1 MAQYPQWSYSQSRA
15 NMFDECL
22 RKYYYHYYGAHNGW
36 KTDQADD
43 MTVRLYRLKQL
54 SNLYLVFG
62 DLVHRMCESAVRSR
76 DEGRERPRVPF
87 LEQTMRKLLNEA
99 YVQSLDAE
107 QWRQDPKNRVM
118 LSEMYYG
125 DDTLQER
132 IGTIKDR
139 ITACVNSLY
148 DTLTW
153 EDLARASTQIL
164 EIEKW
169 DTMML
174 HDTRVYVKMDLLYR
188 RGNGNIV
195 IVDWKT
201 GKEED
206 FSDQLLLY
214 AAFVREHYRVPL
226 EQIELRVEYLLNGT
240 HKQYAATQED
250 LARAEEK
257 VGRYIEEMKSCVADE
272 YYNRPKD
279 ISFFTPMPSRRA
291 CRDCNFREV
300 CSERV
305 M

>member
-99 YVQSLDAE
+99 YLQSMDAE

-132 IGTIKDR
+132 IGTIKER

-214 AAFVREHYRVPL
+214 AAYVREHYRVPL

-240 HKQYAATQED
+240 YKQYAATQED

>member
-76 DEGRERPRVPF
+76 DEGRDRPRVPF
-87 LEQTMRKLLNEA
+87 LEQTMRRLLNEA
-99 YVQSLDAE
+99 YLQSLDAE

-214 AAFVREHYRVPL
+214 AAYVREHYRVPL

-279 ISFFTPMPSRRA
+279 ILFFTPMPSRRA

>member
-1 MAQYPQWSYSQSRA
+1 
-15 NMFDECL
+15 
-22 RKYYYHYYGAHNGW
+22 
-36 KTDQADD
+36 
-43 MTVRLYRLKQL
+43 
-54 SNLYLVFG
+54 YL
-62 DLVHRMCESAVRSR
+62 
-76 DEGRERPRVPF
+76 
-87 LEQTMRKLLNEA
+87 
-99 YVQSLDAE
+99 QSLDAE

-214 AAFVREHYRVPL
+214 AAYVKEHYRVPL
-226 EQIELRVEYLLNGT
+226 EQIELRVEYLLSGT

-257 VGRYIEEMKSCVADE
+257 VGRYIEELKSCV
-272 YYNRPKD
+272 
-279 ISFFTPMPSRRA
+279 
-291 CRDCNFREV
+291 
-300 CSERV
+300 
-305 M
+305 

>member
-76 DEGRERPRVPF
+76 DEGRDRPRVPF

-99 YVQSLDAE
+99 YLQSLDAE

-139 ITACVNSLY
+139 ISACVNSLY

-214 AAFVREHYRVPL
+214 AAYVREHYRVPL

-240 HKQYAATQED
+240 HKQYAAAQED
-250 LARAEEK
+250 LARAVEK

>member
-214 AAFVREHYRVPL
+214 AAYVREHYRVPL

>member
-15 NMFDECL
+15 SMFDECL

-36 KTDQADD
+36 KAESADE
-43 MTVRLYRLKQL
+43 MQVRLYRLKQL

-62 DLVHRMCESAVRSR
+62 DLAHRMCESAVRSR
-76 DEGRERPRVPF
+76 EEGKDKPREHF
-87 LEQTMRKLLNEA
+87 LEQTMRKLLNQA
-99 YVQSLDAE
+99 YVESMDQD
-107 QWRQDPKNRVM
+107 QWRLDPKNRVM

-125 DDTLQER
+125 DDTLSDR
-132 IGTIKDR
+132 IATIKER
-139 ITACVNSLY
+139 ASACVGNLY
-148 DTLTW
+148 QTLTW
-153 EDLARASTQIL
+153 EDLSRASTDIL

-188 RGNGNIV
+188 RSNGNIV

-201 GKEED
+201 GKEDD
-206 FSDQLLLY
+206 FSDQLMLY
-214 AAFVREHYRVPL
+214 ASYVREHYRVPL
-226 EQIELRVEYLLNGT
+226 EQIELRVEYLLTGT
-240 HKQYAATQED
+240 HREFTATEED
-250 LARAEEK
+250 ILKVEEN
-257 VGRYIEEMKSCVADE
+257 VGRYIAEMRSCVDDE

-279 ISFFTPMPSRRA
+279 VSYFTPMPSRRA

-305 M
+305 V

>member
-76 DEGRERPRVPF
+76 DEGRDRPRVPF

-99 YVQSLDAE
+99 YLQSMDAE

-214 AAFVREHYRVPL
+214 AAYVREHYRVPL